1 LAEAAGVADEVKATT
16 DQAMEGEI
24 EFAESLRRRVALL
37 RELDVDVV
45 EKVARSVRLTPGAR
59 TLIRTLKRM
68 GMRTAIV
75 SGGFSHVTDFLAA
88 ELGVDHA
95 AANVL
100 EVADGQLTGR
110 LVGEVV
116 DRAGKARILKEIAE
130 KEGIPLEQVV
140 AVGDGANDLDM
151 LATAGLG
158 IAFNAR
164 SAVREQADVA
174 INVPYLDALLFM
186 LGIPRKEVEG
196 EEVGPVPV
204 PGLPPV

>member
-1 LAEAAGVADEVKATT
+1 
-16 DQAMEGEI
+16 
-24 EFAESLRRRVALL
+24 
-37 RELDVDVV
+37 V

-130 KEGIPLEQVV
+130 KEGIPSSRWWRW
-140 AVGDGANDLDM
+140 
-151 LATAGLG
+151 ATAPTTSTCWLLPG
-158 IAFNAR
+158 
-164 SAVREQADVA
+164 SAS
-174 INVPYLDALLFM
+174 PSM
-186 LGIPRKEVEG
+186 
-196 EEVGPVPV
+196 
-204 PGLPPV
+204 PGLRFGS